1 MKYKILVVDDERP
14 ILKMLKDYLE
24 MENYEVYVFEN
35 GKDVINKVQEIIPDL
50 VILDIN
56 MPQIDGFEVCKQIR
70 EKIKCPIIFL
80 TARIFENDLIMG
92 FNIGADDYVKKPF
105 SLKEL
110 NVRIKAHLRREER
123 TNPNIKRKKGLH
135 IDYLKHTA
143 FYDDKEILF
152 SKTEFE
158 IIKLLSLN
166 EGQVF
171 DKENIYEKVRG
182 FDGIGNS
189 DVIKEHIRRIRN
201 KFAEFTNKEY
211 IETLWGVGYKW
222 KS

>member
-1 MKYKILVVDDERP
+1 MKYKILVADDEKT

-24 MENYEVYVFEN
+24 MENYEVYIFEN
-35 GKDVINKVQEIIPDL
+35 GKDVINKVQEIKPDL

-80 TARIFENDLIMG
+80 TARIFESDLIMG
-92 FNIGADDYVKKPF
+92 FNIGADDYITKPF

-123 TNPNIKRKKGLH
+123 INPNGKKKKGLH
-135 IDYLKHTA
+135 IDYLKHIV
-143 FYDDKEILF
+143 FYDEKEIIF

-201 KFAEFTNKEY
+201 KLAEFTDKEY

-222 KS
+222 KN